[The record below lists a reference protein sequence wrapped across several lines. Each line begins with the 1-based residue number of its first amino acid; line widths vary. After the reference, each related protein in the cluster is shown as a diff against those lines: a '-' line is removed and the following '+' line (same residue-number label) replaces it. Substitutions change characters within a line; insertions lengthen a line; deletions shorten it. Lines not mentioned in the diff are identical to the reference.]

1 MKEDNS
7 QPFDRIF
14 KENLQD
20 IFPVALSA
28 ITGSE
33 YTDAKPLPA
42 DLPKTLSRKP
52 DFLYRAKLM
61 GDTVVLHIEVQ
72 RKIDY
77 RMHGRMLLYAAL
89 LYDKYQLPVKQLVL
103 YIGGENGTM
112 PVQIIMPDFT
122 YQYQLVDFRQIP
134 YRQIMASDNPSVVLL
149 AVLGD
154 FGNEPGEAAVKNII
168 GKLAEV
174 SRNPVDLG
182 KFAYQLQILGD
193 LRNLG
198 GIITELEHTMLDE
211 IKIEETSLYKKGGKD
226 TALKAATT
234 LLRKGVKPEIVAEAL
249 DLSIEQIEELRKGLG
264 K

>member
-1 MKEDNS
+1 
-7 QPFDRIF
+7 
-14 KENLQD
+14 
-20 IFPVALSA
+20 
-28 ITGSE
+28 
-33 YTDAKPLPA
+33 
-42 DLPKTLSRKP
+42 
-52 DFLYRAKLM
+52 
-61 GDTVVLHIEVQ
+61 
-72 RKIDY
+72 
-77 RMHGRMLLYAAL
+77 MLLYAGL

-103 YIGGENGTM
+103 CIGGENGTM

-174 SRNPVDLG
+174 SRNTVDLG

-193 LRNLG
+193 LRNLR

-211 IKIEETSLYKKGGKD
+211 IKIEEL
-226 TALKAATT
+226 
-234 LLRKGVKPEIVAEAL
+234 
-249 DLSIEQIEELRKGLG
+249 QKGLG